1 MLNLQLDSNF
11 YHSLPTK
18 TFPKNTACKFW
29 DERKCS
35 WRSCHIFPTT
45 VQIKG
50 HLDKSKLVR
59 IFLRVNP
66 ALSKEF
72 LHQSPTSVIVVHS
85 RQWWCTLQW
94 AKPTRA
100 KGRSTLQRGETT
112 IGFGSLEKEMIMRTT
127 QIKGFVLNKKMNF
140 FSTTVSCFSITCVFH
155 QPLFFALSTR
165 KMDTNFRT
173 NKRGAR
179 FINSQ
184 TSETM
189 TGPPWVA
196 CQFAGQSNVII

>member
-11 YHSLPTK
+11 YHSPPTK

-140 FSTTVSCFSITCVFH
+140 FFNNSVMFFHYLCLSSTLVFRSLYKKNGH
-155 QPLFFALSTR
+155 QFQ
-165 KMDTNFRT
+165 DH
-173 NKRGAR
+173 
-179 FINSQ
+179 
-184 TSETM
+184 
-189 TGPPWVA
+189 
-196 CQFAGQSNVII
+196 

>member
-11 YHSLPTK
+11 YHSPPTK

-29 DERKCS
+29 DKRKCS

-59 IFLRVNP
+59 TFLWVNP

-100 KGRSTLQRGETT
+100 KRRSTLQRGEST

-140 FSTTVSCFSITCVFH
+140 FFQQQCHVFPSPVSFINPCFSLSLQEKWAPISGPIKEELDSSTVKH
-155 QPLFFALSTR
+155 QKQWLAHL
-165 KMDTNFRT
+165 
-173 NKRGAR
+173 
-179 FINSQ
+179 
-184 TSETM
+184 E
-189 TGPPWVA
+189 
-196 CQFAGQSNVII
+196 

>member
-11 YHSLPTK
+11 YHSPPTK

-29 DERKCS
+29 DKRKCS

-59 IFLRVNP
+59 TFL
-66 ALSKEF
+66 S
-72 LHQSPTSVIVVHS
+72 TSVIVVHS

-100 KGRSTLQRGETT
+100 KWRSTLQRGEST

-140 FSTTVSCFSITCVFH
+140 FFNNSVIFFHYLCLSSTLAFH
-155 QPLFFALSTR
+155 SLYKKNGHQFQP
-165 KMDTNFRT
+165 
-173 NKRGAR
+173 RGAR

-184 TSETM
+184 KSETM